1 MRSDG
6 EDHGR
11 LVLERERKTD
21 AILPTPRRIC
31 VLSVH
36 TCPIAAPGGKE
47 TGGMNVYV
55 RELSRQLGRRGYL
68 VDNFTRSESASV
80 PHILDTD
87 LGPNVRVIHVVAGPE
102 EHVTK
107 ADAWRY
113 VEEFEANVL
122 AFMASEG
129 LSYDLYHSHYWISGR
144 VACRLAVR
152 KPAPIIHMFHTLG
165 VMKDLSAGDG
175 HVAELADR
183 RSVEQEVAQFAD
195 TIVAGSDLDRQH
207 VVRHYGAS
215 PTKVHVI
222 PPGVDL
228 ELFRPIPSQEAAR
241 RVGRDP
247 RHRMILFVGRPDP
260 VKGLD
265 TLLRAMALVV
275 RAEPTLRE
283 NACLC
288 VVGGDKTD
296 DPAAMDA
303 ERSRIE
309 QLRHELGLRNVVV
322 FHGTVSQDELPYY
335 YSAAQVLVVPSRYE
349 SFGMV
354 ALEAMACGTPVIA
367 SDVGGL
373 SSLVRDGRT
382 GFLVPDGDPRALA
395 DRLLPLLR
403 DPVLRRELGYHGIAT
418 AEAYSWP
425 TIAERIELEYE
436 ELWREWGRSAR
447 TRVAGSAFGQAS
459 DSLG

>member
-165 VMKDLSAGDG
+165 VMRTSRQAMAMSPSWRTGDRSS
-175 HVAELADR
+175 R
-183 RSVEQEVAQFAD
+183 RWRS
-195 TIVAGSDLDRQH
+195 
-207 VVRHYGAS
+207 S
-215 PTKVHVI
+215 PTRSLPAVI
-222 PPGVDL
+222 SIGNM
-228 ELFRPIPSQEAAR
+228 S
-241 RVGRDP
+241 
-247 RHRMILFVGRPDP
+247 
-260 VKGLD
+260 
-265 TLLRAMALVV
+265 
-275 RAEPTLRE
+275 
-283 NACLC
+283 
-288 VVGGDKTD
+288 
-296 DPAAMDA
+296 
-303 ERSRIE
+303 S
-309 QLRHELGLRNVVV
+309 
-322 FHGTVSQDELPYY
+322 GTMGP
-335 YSAAQVLVVPSRYE
+335 
-349 SFGMV
+349 
-354 ALEAMACGTPVIA
+354 
-367 SDVGGL
+367 
-373 SSLVRDGRT
+373 
-382 GFLVPDGDPRALA
+382 
-395 DRLLPLLR
+395 
-403 DPVLRRELGYHGIAT
+403 LRRRCTSSRPASISSSSGPFRRRKPLAGWVGTHGI
-418 AEAYSWP
+418 
-425 TIAERIELEYE
+425 
-436 ELWREWGRSAR
+436 G
-447 TRVAGSAFGQAS
+447 
-459 DSLG
+459 